1 MMLKKCPDSAG
12 AKYSAPTAFC
22 LSIVYCHCYLRRSR
36 VCTVSWLT
44 PVSRRRGSA
53 ARLEWEGDGV
63 LSRSSASLR
72 NGLQRHRASRRFFA
86 AVRRFLPG
94 DCCRTAILRFATGYR
109 DIAPRG
115 AFSRLSG
122 DFCLG
127 IAVAQLYF
135 APQRVIKTSPFQGFF
150 AGCSRGA
157 AAKRSRKM
165 GWGHLSPQAARHLR
179 GACMWLP
186 IRCCYAVL

>member
-22 LSIVYCHCYLRRSR
+22 LSIVYCHCYLRRCR
-36 VCTVSWLT
+36 VCTVSWLA

-53 ARLEWEGDGV
+53 ARLEWEGV
-63 LSRSSASLR
+63 TVCP
-72 NGLQRHRASRRFFA
+72 A
-86 AVRRFLPG
+86 AP
-94 DCCRTAILRFATGYR
+94 LRFATGYR

-127 IAVAQLYF
+127 ISVAELYF
-135 APQRVIKTSPFQGFF
+135 APQRVTETSPFQGFF

-165 GWGHLSPQAARHLR
+165 GWGAFVTTSCAPPTGRLHVATDKMLLRSIIGGYAAVRR
-179 GACMWLP
+179 P
-186 IRCCYAVL
+186 D